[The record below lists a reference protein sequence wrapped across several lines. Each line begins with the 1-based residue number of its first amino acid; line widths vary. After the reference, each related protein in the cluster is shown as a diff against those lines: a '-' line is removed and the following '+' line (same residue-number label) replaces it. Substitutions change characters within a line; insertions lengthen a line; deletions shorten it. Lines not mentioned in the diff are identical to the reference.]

1 MGLEAAGY
9 ETIFQC
15 EWDAHC
21 TRVLNKHWPNVPKW
35 GDVSTLTGA
44 YVLDKA
50 GPPDVVAWGSPCQDL
65 SVAGKRAGLAGA
77 KSGLFHDGIR
87 IIKEIRELTN
97 NEYPRFSIWENVPGA
112 LSSNGGADFGV
123 VLDEMAQAG
132 ALELEWAV
140 LDAQYFGVAQRRR
153 RIFLVAVFDPA
164 DASRSRGKVLPVA
177 EGVPRNSKARG
188 KKGQSAAPATNGGAD
203 TSGVQSG
210 AVAFQP
216 GTMIR
221 AVGGHWDEQAPTLR
235 AESKSG
241 DNSPHVAQPFV
252 KSRHAKDSEDYE
264 TWVDGDVSPTLNT
277 FENHTDTRATVAIVS
292 QETVKDVSNT
302 ITANIYHHGTV
313 VNQDVND
320 GHMVIVSQDPVN
332 EVAATITAT
341 YSKLVANSI
350 AEEGNLLPVT
360 VIDRAA
366 FNQGPNAQ
374 FDTVI
379 REDTAIPALVARGPH
394 AVGQQVSEIV
404 FENSYRDGVRIANDN
419 VSQTLS
425 AKMGTGGNNTPMVV
439 QGEQAVIGFEPGAV
453 SRLASDHYWEEISPT
468 LRAEMGDNQ
477 AAVVVPAQNI
487 VFNDDRRVGPQLFDD
502 KINTLQA
509 FMGTGGN
516 NTPMVAQ
523 DVSQQGIVAIPIQDG
538 REMEKHQNGLG
549 VGENSDPSYTLD
561 QTGAQSIAYSIRED
575 ATVGNFSATPID
587 VANAVTALQPS
598 PQSHHA
604 QTFVTQQAGEPLYSF
619 DTQFGSNAAV
629 FEDQSP
635 TLKATQAPSSVAYQ
649 YDGYNQKLEEG
660 DGVYRSL
667 RVGRDPSDFVM
678 QNTSMVIRR
687 LTPLECER
695 LMGWPDDHTKHDAD
709 GKVIPDTQRYKMCG
723 NGVASP
729 VARWVGQK
737 LRDVYLGQ
745 QP

>member
-1 MGLEAAGY
+1 
-9 ETIFQC
+9 
-15 EWDAHC
+15 
-21 TRVLNKHWPNVPKW
+21 
-35 GDVSTLTGA
+35 
-44 YVLDKA
+44 
-50 GPPDVVAWGSPCQDL
+50 
-65 SVAGKRAGLAGA
+65 
-77 KSGLFHDGIR
+77 
-87 IIKEIRELTN
+87 
-97 NEYPRFSIWENVPGA
+97 
-112 LSSNGGADFGV
+112 
-123 VLDEMAQAG
+123 
-132 ALELEWAV
+132 
-140 LDAQYFGVAQRRR
+140 
-153 RIFLVAVFDPA
+153 
-164 DASRSRGKVLPVA
+164 
-177 EGVPRNSKARG
+177 
-188 KKGQSAAPATNGGAD
+188 
-203 TSGVQSG
+203 
-210 AVAFQP
+210 
-216 GTMIR
+216 MIR

-241 DNSPHVAQPFV
+241 DNSPHVVQPFV
-252 KSRHAKDSEDYE
+252 KSRHAKDSADYE
-264 TWVDGDVSPTLNT
+264 TWVDGTVSPTLNT

-292 QETVKDVSNT
+292 QETIGDIANT
-302 ITANIYHHGTV
+302 ITASLYHHGTV

-320 GHMVIVSQDPVN
+320 GHMVVVSQDPVN
-332 EVAATITAT
+332 EVAGTITAT
-341 YSKLVANSI
+341 YAKTIQQQI
-350 AEEGNLLPVT
+350 AMDGNYIPVT

-366 FNQGPNAQ
+366 FNQGPNAK

-379 REDTAIPALVARGPH
+379 REDTAVPALVARGPH
-394 AVGQQVSEIV
+394 AVGQHVDDIV
-404 FENSYRDGVRIANDN
+404 FENSYRDGVRIAEHD

-439 QGEQAVIGFEPGAV
+439 QNGQAVIGFEPGAV
-453 SRLASDHYWEEISPT
+453 SRLASDHHWEEISPT

-477 AAVVVPAQNI
+477 AAVAIPIDTRNALRDPEKYDEQNRQGMGIGADGDPMATLTSAHVNAVAQSI
-487 VFNDDRRVGPQLFDD
+487 VFDDDRRVGPRLFVD
-502 KINTLQA
+502 KVNTLQA

-523 DVSQQGIVAIPIQDG
+523 DPIAFATNQRSEVRDLGDKSVALSAERGTNQQTYLAIPIQDG
-538 REMEKHQNGLG
+538 REMEKNQNGLG
-549 VGENSDPSYTLD
+549 VGGEDDPSYTLD

-604 QTFVTQQAGEPLYSF
+604 QTFVTQQA
-619 DTQFGSNAAV
+619 

-737 LRDVYLGQ
+737 LRDFYLGQ